1 MYASSSS
8 SSAATTVE
16 TAAATTALLTVAVE
30 KFKNHTTNH
39 GFCKLNQWRWW
50 KLCSTI
56 HTSTFELMPQT
67 LGTKDVIE
75 RNRIHSN
82 ASGRILLR
90 CRATK
95 DNNKTSVAK
104 NNFIT
109 IGYRHQHCCCCC
121 CFYSGSGDTGDRGGG
136 SNMVDCCLLFG
147 IMIDLSSLLLLSS
160 CVCCLFV
167 VYDVVLSVIYKIK
180 FPFIDKSLLLIKWKA
195 IYP

>member
-1 MYASSSS
+1 
-8 SSAATTVE
+8 
-16 TAAATTALLTVAVE
+16 
-30 KFKNHTTNH
+30 
-39 GFCKLNQWRWW
+39 
-50 KLCSTI
+50 
-56 HTSTFELMPQT
+56 MPQT

-109 IGYRHQHCCCCC
+109 ICYRHQHCCCCCC

-167 VYDVVLSVIYKIK
+167 VCVVVLSVIYKIK
-180 FPFIDKSLLLIKWKA
+180 FPFIDKSLLLIK
-195 IYP
+195 